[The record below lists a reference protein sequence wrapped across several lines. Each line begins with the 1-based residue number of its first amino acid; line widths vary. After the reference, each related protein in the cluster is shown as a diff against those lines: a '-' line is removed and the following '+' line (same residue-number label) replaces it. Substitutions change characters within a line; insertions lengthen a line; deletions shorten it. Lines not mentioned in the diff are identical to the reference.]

1 MAVIFRFLYQPF
13 FIKTHISNR
22 VRRLSQGIWPVRN
35 YLRLAG
41 DLTPRMQNA
50 TKHTIFKTRWGHFGL
65 VGTEKGLLRTYLPR
79 SDPQKIERRL
89 SKDFPHSRNDNGFL
103 KPLQQQIIAYFEGTY
118 VNFNLNI
125 PILLSD
131 FGAFAKKV
139 LLTCRRVRFGRTIS
153 YGQLAKKAGS
163 PAAARAAGSV
173 MAKNPFPLII
183 PCHRVIRSNGRIG
196 GFSAPGGTKL
206 KNRLLQFEQKELRK
220 AVRNLDF

>member
-1 MAVIFRFLYQPF
+1 
-13 FIKTHISNR
+13 
-22 VRRLSQGIWPVRN
+22 
-35 YLRLAG
+35 
-41 DLTPRMQNA
+41 MQNA
-50 TKHTIFKTRWGHFGL
+50 IRHTIFKTGWGHFGL

-79 SDPQKIERRL
+79 SDPRIIERRL
-89 SKDFPHSRNDNGFL
+89 RKDFPHSRNDNSLF
-103 KPLQQQIIAYFEGTY
+103 KPLQQQIIAYFEGTC

-125 PILLSD
+125 PIVLDGLSP
-131 FGAFAKKV
+131 FAACV
-139 LLTCRRVRFGRTIS
+139 LTACRNIGFGRTIS

-173 MAKNPFPLII
+173 MAKNPCPLII